1 MNNLNQNEAKKNFF
15 FEKKK
20 IKMAD
25 SKIWVFQLPPKAEQ
39 LSPKFY
45 RLVLG
50 LVGLIDVKGIDVAQP
65 IWPILSKGL
74 NSLWY
79 NNSIQIQT
87 KWVFISLRDYNLE
100 QAKFKIICQSE
111 VKLIKNVLYLHEL
124 RQSQPGRVR
133 VLVFSFSE

>member
-1 MNNLNQNEAKKNFF
+1 MTCFYEEKAKKKYFF
-15 FEKKK
+15 WKKK
-20 IKMAD
+20 FKMAD
-25 SKIWVFQLPPKAEQ
+25 SKKQRFSK
-39 LSPKFY
+39 SPILKKISQKFH

-50 LVGLIDVKGIDVAQP
+50 LVELIDVKGIDVAQP

-124 RQSQPGRVR
+124 RQSRPDRVR
-133 VLVFSFSE
+133 VLVLSFLE